1 MSLKADLAEAIARE
15 ARLRILRVLADQTD
29 GSLSDVLLKRT
40 LDYYGYRRDR
50 DWIRTQMRKL
60 EGLGAVTVSE
70 AEDVLFARLA
80 PAGRDHLE
88 ERTIIESVMRPAEAR

>member
-15 ARLRILRVLADQTD
+15 ARLRILQVLSEQTD
-29 GSLSDVLLKRT
+29 GSLSDLLLKRT
-40 LDYYGYRRDR
+40 MDYYGYRRDR

-60 EGLGAVTVSE
+60 ADLGAVTLTE
-70 AEDVLFARLA
+70 AEEVIFATLA

-88 ERTIIESVMRPAEAR
+88 ERSVIEGVLRPAEAR

>member
-15 ARLRILRVLADQTD
+15 ARLRILQVLSDQTD
-29 GSLSDVLLKRT
+29 LSLSDLLLKRT

-60 EGLGAVTVSE
+60 ADLGAVTINDAGE
-70 AEDVLFARLA
+70 VLFATLA

-88 ERTIIESVMRPAEAR
+88 ERSIIEGVLRPAEAR

>member
-15 ARLRILRVLADQTD
+15 ARLRILQVLSQQTD
-29 GSLSDVLLKRT
+29 NSLSDLLLKRT

-60 EGLGAVTVSE
+60 EQLGAVSLTE
-70 AEDVLFARLA
+70 AEDVLFATLA

-88 ERTIIESVMRPAEAR
+88 ERLVLEGVMRPNEAR

>member
-1 MSLKADLAEAIARE
+1 MSLAANLADAIARE
-15 ARLRILRVLADQTD
+15 ARLRILQVLAQQTD
-29 GSLSDVLLKRT
+29 GSLSDLLLKRT

-60 EGLGAVTVSE
+60 ADLGAVSLRE
-70 AEDVLFARLA
+70 AEDVLFAKLE

-88 ERTIIESVMRPAEAR
+88 ERAVIEGVLRPAEAR

>member
-15 ARLRILRVLADQTD
+15 ARLRILQVLSEQTD
-29 GSLSDVLLKRT
+29 GSLSDLLLKRT

-50 DWIRTQMRKL
+50 DWIRTQMHKL
-60 EGLGAVTVSE
+60 EALGAITISAV
-70 AEDVLFARLA
+70 EDVLFATLA

-88 ERTIIESVMRPAEAR
+88 QRSVIEGVLRPAEAR